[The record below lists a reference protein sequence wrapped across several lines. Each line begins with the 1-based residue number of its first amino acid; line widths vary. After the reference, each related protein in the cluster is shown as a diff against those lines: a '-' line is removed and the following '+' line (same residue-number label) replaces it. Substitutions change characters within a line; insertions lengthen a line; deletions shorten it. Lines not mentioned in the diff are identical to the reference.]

1 MVGIVWVLDDYSV
14 ISAKDALINS
24 ASFSP
29 LIIIWAPLFP
39 ADIYIWSYSI
49 AVSSMKVGKCFF
61 IPIGE
66 HPPLT

>member
-1 MVGIVWVLDDYSV
+1 MVGIVLVLNDYAV

-39 ADIYIWSYSI
+39 ADIYIYDHI
-49 AVSSMKVGKCFF
+49 VLQF
-61 IPIGE
+61 
-66 HPPLT
+66 HR